1 MREGIEVIS
10 AEKNKLMEEKAPIR
24 YFIQLLAKLPSAK
37 PLKPSFFIFPCLEAS
52 DLVEGEQAEM
62 FGSPGRMSGLVLR
75 CAQWL
80 FAAVSIGFMVT
91 APGFFNSTAFCLL
104 NNYLIA
110 SMGLQILWSF
120 GLACLDL
127 HALRMKKSLRNSVL
141 LCLFAIGD
149 WVVSTLSLA
158 AASSSA
164 GVAILYS
171 RDLDYCRSPPYISC
185 SKIEISVAFA
195 FISWFLLVLSSL
207 VTFWLL
213 GTV

>member
-1 MREGIEVIS
+1 M
-10 AEKNKLMEEKAPIR
+10 L
-24 YFIQLLAKLPSAK
+24 
-37 PLKPSFFIFPCLEAS
+37 
-52 DLVEGEQAEM
+52 
-62 FGSPGRMSGLVLR
+62 GSPGRMSGLVLR

-80 FAAVSIGFMVT
+80 FAAASIGVMIT
-91 APGFFNSTAFCLL
+91 APGFFNSTAFC
-104 NNYLIA
+104 YLIA

-120 GLACLDL
+120 GLACLDV

-149 WVVSTLSLA
+149 WVVATLALA

-164 GVAILYS
+164 GVVILYS
-171 RDLDYCRSPPYISC
+171 RDLDYCRLPPHIQC
-185 SKIEISVAFA
+185 TKIEISVAFA
-195 FISWFLLVLSSL
+195 FISWFLLAISSL